1 MPANGRWDLIR
12 RLKVKIL
19 LLYDTM
25 FELEAGA
32 LSDSATEDAA
42 YFGSTSSRYGVIS
55 LAEVRSKI
63 SMTMKK
69 KNKKF
74 YFVIL

>member
-1 MPANGRWDLIR
+1 
-12 RLKVKIL
+12 
-19 LLYDTM
+19 M

-32 LSDSATEDAA
+32 FLTHLVTEDAA

-55 LAEVRSKI
+55 LAEGRSKI

-69 KNKKF
+69 KNKKLYVF
-74 YFVIL
+74 CTTFQACSTVLSNDITNEVRNG

>member
-1 MPANGRWDLIR
+1 
-12 RLKVKIL
+12 
-19 LLYDTM
+19 M

-32 LSDSATEDAA
+32 FVAHLVTEDAA
-42 YFGSTSSRYGVIS
+42 YFGSTSSSYGIIS

-69 KNKKF
+69 KNKKL
-74 YFVIL
+74 YYVIRLERVLLSYQMI